1 MVDKGAKSETLQDC
15 YPFTREMSPVRE
27 NGGTPAETTTVLQK
41 EFLIQ
46 ALYITINLQNFRIV
60 RLNRLCV
67 RSVIKFKMTIE
78 NQLT

>member
-1 MVDKGAKSETLQDC
+1 MLQDC